1 MMLDM
6 EQGRCFILRMISL
19 MENGI
24 TGKNKEEEFISL
36 TMVMI
41 MKVIGNR
48 VKEMEEDYIHGK
60 LEKRNYYF
68 VIFLIIF

>member
-1 MMLDM
+1 
-6 EQGRCFILRMISL
+6 

-60 LEKRNYYF
+60 LEKRNYYLF
-68 VIFLIIF
+68 RFLIVF